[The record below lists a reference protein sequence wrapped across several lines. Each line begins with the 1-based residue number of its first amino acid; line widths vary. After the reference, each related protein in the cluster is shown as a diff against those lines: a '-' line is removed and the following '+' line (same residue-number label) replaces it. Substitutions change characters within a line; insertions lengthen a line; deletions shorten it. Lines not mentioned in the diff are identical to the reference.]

1 MVKFRET
8 IWFKRG
14 DLVDVEEDEERV
26 ELPIED
32 RYLDTDGVSRLETEL
47 FGLHS
52 GQTVPMPRVEVGF
65 ASGTIAGDVKSASD
79 LQALVR
85 ELKQRNTRIVAM
97 VAAAALVFAVCLFG
111 VL

>member
-14 DLVDVEEDEERV
+14 ELVEIEEDEDRV

-32 RYLDTDGVSRLETEL
+32 RYLDTGGVTPTDSAM
-47 FGLHS
+47 FGVHS
-52 GQTVPMPRVEVGF
+52 GETSPIPMDPAFAATVIACDP
-65 ASGTIAGDVKSASD
+65 ASAPD
-79 LQALVR
+79 LQALVT
-85 ELKQRNTRIVAM
+85 ELKQRNRTLFAVAGAAM
-97 VAAAALVFAVCLFG
+97 VACVVLVVG

>member
-14 DLVDVEEDEERV
+14 ELVEVETEEEPV

-32 RYLDTDGVSRLETEL
+32 RYLDTGGVTHTDSVL
-47 FGLHS
+47 FGVHS
-52 GQTVPMPRVEVGF
+52 GETSPIPMDPAF
-65 ASGTIAGDVKSASD
+65 AVATIACDPQMAPD

-85 ELKQRNTRIVAM
+85 ELKQRNRTIFAVVGAAM
-97 VAAAALVFAVCLFG
+97 VACVVLVVG